1 MEITFKTLGKQK
13 FTLSIDRHEYVEDL
27 IIEVGKTIGQENL
40 YQLNEGSLVA
50 EYSYKTIGQE
60 NLYQMNEASLVA
72 EYSLSPVLPVIGM
85 VTQYTG

>member
-27 IIEVGKTIGQENL
+27 IIEVGN
-40 YQLNEGSLVA
+40 
-50 EYSYKTIGQE
+50 TIGQE
-60 NLYQMNEASLVA
+60 NLYQMNEGSLVA
-72 EYSLSPVLPVIGM
+72 EYSLSLVLPVIGM